1 MAIRLEDVFPGC
13 TSEEYEK
20 LRKMD
25 LPLFEVIGHR
35 EITPEENQM
44 VEDFIKTQKENEN
57 HTG

>member
-44 VEDFIKTQKENEN
+44 VEDYIRNLEETENR
-57 HTG
+57 TG